1 MNISLFKKFV
11 SFLFIT
17 KLVDKLKY
25 ICIQLNSPNEWWVS
39 SSSVVSW
46 SLYIATHASFLTA
59 HLHVQCLV
67 ECWDYYTYCRKT
79 MFTNVRCSEQNQ
91 SMQCFLADNWIF
103 IFNTT
108 LQLYQLMRMKSC
120 FNAVSVEMSVNC
132 SAISL
137 FKTGASST

>member
-1 MNISLFKKFV
+1 MNIDLNIFV
-11 SFLFIT
+11 FNFI
-17 KLVDKLKY
+17 LLMSD
-25 ICIQLNSPNEWWVS
+25 E
-39 SSSVVSW
+39 SVVSW
-46 SLYIATHASFLTA
+46 SCFIYCNTCFFFNSTFTCSMSSSVLRL
-59 HLHVQCLV
+59 
-67 ECWDYYTYCRKT
+67 YYTYCRKT
-79 MFTNVRCSEQNQ
+79 LFTNVRCSEQNQ

-132 SAISL
+132 TAISL